1 MSEQLQFVYNLIEV
15 NKNLVAKIHE
25 LTDIIHIYERDT
37 TQKTKDQEEA
47 SRKKE
52 ELLIEVEKLL

>member
-25 LTDIIHIYERDT
+25 LTDITHIYERDT